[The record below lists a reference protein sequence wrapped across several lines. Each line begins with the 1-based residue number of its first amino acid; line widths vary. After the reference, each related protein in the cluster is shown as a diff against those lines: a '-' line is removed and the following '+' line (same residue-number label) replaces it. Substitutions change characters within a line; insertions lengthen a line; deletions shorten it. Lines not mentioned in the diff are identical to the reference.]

1 VKIGFKLIAEAFSP
15 QEVVRQ
21 AVRAEEAGFDFVE
34 VSDHYHP
41 WLYSQQHS
49 GFAWS
54 MLAAAAARTE
64 RIGLATGVT
73 CPFLRY
79 HPAIV
84 AQAAATTALLS
95 DGRFILGLGS
105 GERLNE
111 HVVGGGWPSV
121 SVRQE
126 MFREAIDIIRL
137 LWSGGY
143 QSYEGKHLSLDDAR
157 VFDLPAELPPLVVAV
172 GGERAVEMA
181 AELADGIF
189 ATEPKPEL
197 TEAYAKAGGTGPR
210 YGEVPLAWAPT
221 EQEAAESAHRL
232 FRFGLT
238 GWKVQAELPNPI
250 NFEAATAYITPD
262 HVREMFGCGP
272 DAARHLQVAEQFADA
287 GFDHLA
293 LINAGPDVDGFFEF
307 FATELAAPLRD
318 LG

>member
-1 VKIGFKLIAEAFSP
+1 
-15 QEVVRQ
+15 
-21 AVRAEEAGFDFVE
+21 
-34 VSDHYHP
+34 
-41 WLYSQQHS
+41 
-49 GFAWS
+49 
-54 MLAAAAARTE
+54 
-64 RIGLATGVT
+64 
-73 CPFLRY
+73 
-79 HPAIV
+79 
-84 AQAAATTALLS
+84 
-95 DGRFILGLGS
+95 
-105 GERLNE
+105 
-111 HVVGGGWPSV
+111 
-121 SVRQE
+121 

-318 LG
+318 LE